1 MQAERDQRIKQDVT
15 HMQRAFYCQ
24 VSPPQKAVYDCYLV
38 IYCGSGY
45 VRCSYLEACV

>member
-24 VSPPQKAVYDCYLV
+24 VRPPLRAVYDCCLKALMV
-38 IYCGSGY
+38 AVGMSG
-45 VRCSYLEACV
+45 L